1 MTEPASVSGWLQL
14 LEHRHPVAIDL
25 GLDRIA
31 EVWDRL
37 GRPRPARHVITVAG
51 TNGKGSTVAYAAA
64 MLRAL
69 GNRVGTYTSPHL
81 VRYNERIRIEDRDV
95 TDAQLLD
102 SFGQVESARGD
113 TGLTYFEFGTLSAVV
128 LLARAGLEYA
138 VLEVGLGGRLDAV
151 NIIDADC
158 AVITPVGID
167 HQEYLGPDRESI
179 GREKAGIIRA
189 GRPVVCGEPEPP
201 RSVLD
206 TAKRLGAPV
215 RRFGHEFDIGERG
228 DALRWV
234 GPEGALDLPRPP
246 MPGAHQRANL
256 AAAVAA
262 VAALVPGAID
272 QPDALGPAIAGTWV
286 PGRLQVVQDEPRV
299 LVDVGHNPMAAE
311 AIASALRDSGTRPV
325 VCVLGMLRD
334 KDASG
339 VAAALDSVVD
349 AWHCCGLGGD
359 RGRSGEDLAGDVL
372 AVVGA
377 GRVRRFD
384 DVAAGLDAA
393 LATAEPGDTVLVFGS
408 FHTAAEAAARLDD
421 RTRR

>member
-1 MTEPASVSGWLQL
+1 MTEPASVSEWLQL
-14 LEHRHPVAIDL
+14 LERRHPVAIDL

-31 EVWDRL
+31 EVWERL

-69 GNRVGTYTSPHL
+69 GYRVGTYTSPHL
-81 VRYNERIRIEDRDV
+81 LRYNERIRIEDRDV
-95 TDAQLLD
+95 TDDELLD
-102 SFGQVESARGD
+102 SFRQVESARDD
-113 TGLTYFEFGTLSAVV
+113 TSLTYFEFGTLSAFV
-128 LLARAGLEYA
+128 LLARAGLDHA

-151 NIIDADC
+151 NLVDADC

-189 GRPVVCGEPEPP
+189 GRPVICGEPEPP
-201 RSVLD
+201 RSVLE
-206 TAKRLGAPV
+206 TAKQLGAPL
-215 RRFGHEFDIGERG
+215 RRFGHDFEIAERG
-228 DALRWV
+228 DALRWT
-234 GPEGALDLPRPP
+234 GPEGSIALPRPA

-272 QPDALGPAIAGTWV
+272 QPDVLGPAIAGTRV
-286 PGRLQVVQDEPRV
+286 PGRLQAVQDQPRV

-311 AIASALRDSGTRPV
+311 AIAAVLRGSGTRPA

-334 KDASG
+334 KDAG
-339 VAAALDSVVD
+339 AVAAALDGVVD
-349 AWHCCGLGGD
+349 AWHCCGLGGE
-359 RGRSGEDLAGDVL
+359 RGRSGEDLAHDVA
-372 AVVGA
+372 AVAGA
-377 GRVRRFD
+377 GRVRRFA

-393 LATAEPGDTVLVFGS
+393 LETAEPDDTVLVFGS
-408 FHTAAEAAARLDD
+408 FHTAAEAAARLDG